1 MCWCRRIL
9 NWKTISD
16 KDVQGWG
23 NFEIIRQYIEKS
35 SVCWWRRMFFH
46 WEYYYS
52 RSWVCS
58 WKLNIYQRFLWRHA
72 YIYFLDYQPKS
83 KNKRLFAILDNNK
96 KDKHYPFIITQSC
109 LQSVHW
115 WYEDRLFILF
125 DWIKKLLLYNF
136 NHLFRWAF
144 FFCHSKRNNHSQLP
158 LNWKHIC
165 INAEII

>member
-1 MCWCRRIL
+1 MNVLMSENFKLKNDIGQRCARMREFWNYTPVYRNVLVCWC
-9 NWKTISD
+9 
-16 KDVQGWG
+16 
-23 NFEIIRQYIEKS
+23 
-35 SVCWWRRMFFH
+35 FH

-58 WKLNIYQRFLWRHA
+58 WKLNIYQRFYWRHA
-72 YIYFLDYQPKS
+72 YIFFLDYQPKS

-96 KDKHYPFIITQSC
+96 NDKHHPFIITQSC
-109 LQSVHW
+109 FQSVHW

-136 NHLFRWAF
+136 NHLFRWTF

-165 INAEII
+165 INLEII